1 MRDYELEKRYFEWLY
16 DLVCSDGYAGKLE
29 YHELLFHLH
38 QMDFV
43 YLLPRDENR
52 FIDGMNLRYRFGA
65 EMGVPEEEIEQ
76 ILDVRPCSVLEMLVA
91 LSIRCENEIMQDF
104 DYGDRTWRWFWRM
117 MTNMNLGGMTDD
129 KYDAEYVDR
138 IIERMLSRKYEA
150 NGRGGLFTIANC
162 KDDLRQVEIWSQMT
176 WYLNSMSEV

>member
-1 MRDYELEKRYFEWLY
+1 MRDYELEKRYFDWLY

-38 QMDFV
+38 HMDFV

-52 FIDGMNLRYRFGA
+52 FIDGINLRYTFGA
-65 EMGVPEEEIEQ
+65 EYGIRQSRIERE
-76 ILDVRPCSVLEMLVA
+76 LDYRPCSVLEMLTA
-91 LSIRCENEIMQDF
+91 LAIRCENEIMMDL
-104 DYGDRTWRWFWRM
+104 DYGNRTWKWFWKM

-129 KYDAEYVDR
+129 KYDEKYVDR
-138 IIERMLSRKYEA
+138 IIERMLARKYEA

-162 KDDLRQVEIWSQMT
+162 KEDLRNIEIWAQMT
-176 WYLNSMSEV
+176 RYLSTMSEV